1 MISLLHRF
9 VKNKK
14 KTLQLQML
22 LQETDEK
29 YSKVLKKNLMRGS
42 VLHKQRKQSR
52 RISKSRKVLELWFRT
67 KTIKGTFVPSIS
79 PQVHK

>member
-1 MISLLHRF
+1 MISLLHMF
-9 VKNKK
+9 AKNKK

-52 RISKSRKVLELWFRT
+52 RISKSRKVLELWLRT